1 METRKVFRGM
11 NEAEPK
17 RMAPCDLMNPIDR
30 NALREQVRRS
40 RPVPNFLI
48 DNFLKDEFANRI
60 ADSFPPYEQAIA
72 VGRSFR
78 AVNEKGKVQV
88 TDSTRF
94 PEPIG
99 QLNDLLASKEFCEL
113 ISYVLDIPE
122 LLADAQLVG
131 GGMHQT
137 AARGHLDVHV
147 DFNYLEDRQWHRR
160 ANLLVFLNRDWRPEW
175 GGEFQL
181 WDADVRVRHHAHL
194 PIFNRCVL
202 FETNEVSF
210 HGVTAVS
217 CPPGQT
223 RKSFAAYYY
232 TKEAPAH
239 WDGRQHS
246 TVFRAR
252 PDEFLKG
259 TVAMPAEKAK
269 RWISR
274 TLRRMKQKTLG

>member
-1 METRKVFRGM
+1 
-11 NEAEPK
+11 
-17 RMAPCDLMNPIDR
+17 
-30 NALREQVRRS
+30 
-40 RPVPNFLI
+40 LI
-48 DNFLKDEFANRI
+48 DNFLRPDFAERV
-60 ADSFPPYEQAIA
+60 ADAFPSYEEAIA

-88 TDSTRF
+88 TDSARF
-94 PEPIG
+94 PEPIR
-99 QLNDLLASKEFCEL
+99 QLNQLLASQEFCEIMSHAL
-113 ISYVLDIPE
+113 GVPT

-160 ANLLVFLNRDWRPEW
+160 ANLLIFFNRNWKPEW
-175 GGEFQL
+175 GGEFEL
-181 WDADVRVRHHAHL
+181 WDSDVQVCHHSHL

-210 HGVTAVS
+210 HGVRAVK
-217 CPPGQT
+217 CPSGQT

-232 TKEAPAH
+232 TTEAPLH
-239 WDGRQHS
+239 WDGTAHS
-246 TVFRAR
+246 TIFRAR

-259 TVAMPAEKAK
+259 AVSMPAEKAK
-269 RWISR
+269 RWLSR
-274 TLRRMKQKTLG
+274 TIRRVKQKTLG